1 MFFILYVYILLLN
14 CILLSFQKQA
24 QYIIEKCY
32 LVQFQSINVKK
43 QGSPFLSHKK
53 ISFSH
58 KKNFFLV
65 EWLFLTQNSKT
76 HKKGLK
82 ILFFTQKIG
91 KKELPQNHTKKNFFA
106 HKIHFFSHKSAA
118 GIILLKLFS
127 THFFSHKT
135 HFFSHKC
142 MF

>member
-1 MFFILYVYILLLN
+1 MFF
-14 CILLSFQKQA
+14 
-24 QYIIEKCY
+24 
-32 LVQFQSINVKK
+32 
-43 QGSPFLSHKK
+43 HT
-53 ISFSH
+53 
-58 KKNFFLV
+58 KN
-65 EWLFLTQNSKT
+65 
-76 HKKGLK
+76 
-82 ILFFTQKIG
+82 LFFTQKKLFSSRVNFSHTKLENTQKGLQIIFFTHKIG